1 MYVRFIEQNKI
12 NKKIAIMYKT
22 KYILILSLVLL
33 FFACDNLDITSDQ
46 AEVFVKLF
54 GSHNTDIG
62 NDVKVFDGGYL
73 ILATTSVDD
82 TTDITL
88 IKTDKF
94 GNLISELED
103 ITEGGGDDKASR
115 LLLTSDG
122 GVLVLGTYDDTL
134 NSNTD
139 IFLRK
144 YDASLNEEWT
154 KFINTTSNSNEEGT
168 VIKKASSGY
177 IIAGSTTETVV
188 GDGTKDIY
196 LVKIDDNGNVEWTE
210 NHGFAGNDFAG
221 DLLVLS
227 DGYLIIGTT
236 FDDDYANN
244 IIAVKTNF
252 RGISPDIKRY
262 MGSNNVYG
270 RSGMIT
276 EDGGYLIVGTADDI
290 SGNNSNVYVIKV
302 QDNIHE
308 LDWSQTYGG
317 SGFNQ
322 GFDVI
327 KSNGGYAIVGSKA
340 VSSGIA
346 GYFLKIDFD
355 SETLSEN
362 IYGGYNEQ
370 IMRSIEKTSDGGYI
384 MVGSSGFEGNE
395 MICLI
400 KVNSEGEL

>member
-1 MYVRFIEQNKI
+1 
-12 NKKIAIMYKT
+12 MYKT
-22 KYILILSLVLL
+22 KYILILSLILL

-62 NDVKVFDGGYL
+62 EDVKVFDGGYL
-73 ILATTSVDD
+73 ILATTTKLGGEDN
-82 TTDITL
+82 TTDISL

-94 GNLISELED
+94 GNEIGLDPDFNDL
-103 ITEGGGDDKASR
+103 TKGGGDDKASQ

-122 GVLVLGTYDDTL
+122 GVLVLGTFDDAL

-154 KFINTTSNSNEEGT
+154 NYYNTPSNSNEEGT

-177 IIAGSTTETVV
+177 IIAGSTTETAN
-188 GDGTKDIY
+188 GTKDIY
-196 LVKIDDNGNVEWTE
+196 LVKIDDSGNVEWTE
-210 NHGFAGNDFAG
+210 NHGYAGNDFSG
-221 DLLVLS
+221 DLLILD

-262 MGSNNVYG
+262 MGTNNVYG
-270 RSGMIT
+270 RSGTIT

-322 GFDVI
+322 GFDVV
-327 KSNGGYAIVGSKA
+327 KSNEGYAIVGSKA

-346 GYFLKIDFD
+346 GYFLKIDSD
-355 SETLSEN
+355 NEILTEN
-362 IYGGYNEQ
+362 TYGGYNEQ